1 MFTGLVGS
9 AKIERLDAV
18 DGGWRLGVRFPTD
31 FPACQLGD
39 SIAIDGACLSVTEMT
54 DGLHYFFVS
63 PETIEKTIIKDYQP
77 GRKVNVELPL
87 RPTDRLGGHYVLGHV
102 DGVGQITTIQSTEA
116 SWILEVLLPKHL
128 SKYVVYKG
136 SIALNGVSLTV
147 NSVEGDRI
155 SLCIIPVTLEKTNLS
170 ELQVGRDVNLEMDIL
185 AKYTEKLLPA
195 HGDPI

>member
-18 DGGWRLGVRFPTD
+18 DGGWRLGVRFPND

-102 DGVGQITTIQSTEA
+102 DGVGQITIIQSTEA

-170 ELQVGRDVNLEMDIL
+170 ELQVGQDVNLEMDIL